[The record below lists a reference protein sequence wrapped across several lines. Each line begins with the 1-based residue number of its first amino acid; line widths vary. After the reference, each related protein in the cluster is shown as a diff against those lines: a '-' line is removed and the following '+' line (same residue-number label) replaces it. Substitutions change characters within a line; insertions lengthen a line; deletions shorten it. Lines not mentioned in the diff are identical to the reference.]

1 MSDQMRKL
9 MNLMED
15 TSGNDAAV
23 KSGVLQMLA
32 RDNINTLADWNAL
45 SSREK
50 YRYGDQAS
58 DLFYNH
64 GWIDDEAMP
73 DSAMFADMIDSV
85 LNDTNKSGNND
96 DSFSVAILSALRRE
110 GVTSIDDWK
119 AMPRNRR
126 REIVSLTT
134 DIFYNEGNWDGMED
148 YHAFEEIITD
158 ILLDEKG

>member
-1 MSDQMRKL
+1 MSDQMRKF

-15 TSGNDAAV
+15 TSGSDAAV

-45 SSREK
+45 SRREK
-50 YRYGDQAS
+50 YRYGDLAS

-85 LNDTNKSGNND
+85 LSDTNKAGNND
-96 DSFSVAILSALRRE
+96 DRGGCVHGGNRGAA
-110 GVTSIDDWK
+110 
-119 AMPRNRR
+119 AHPCQNRR
-126 REIVSLTT
+126 CMSLT
-134 DIFYNEGNWDGMED
+134 
-148 YHAFEEIITD
+148 
-158 ILLDEKG
+158 